1 VFDPAAWDRVPADS
15 LTWVSVDEMRE
26 VDRIMIEDLGISLE
40 RMMENAG
47 RSLAVVARAMLG
59 GDARGQRILV
69 LAGAG
74 GNGGG
79 GLAAA
84 RHLVNAG
91 ALVDVRL
98 TTEAIGGVP
107 GEQLAIL
114 RAMGLDARA
123 SPDLPA
129 SRPDL
134 IVDALLGYGQR
145 GAPHGATARLVAAS
159 HEQRVLALD
168 VPTGLGPDSGEP
180 SGPAV
185 RAEATLTLA
194 APKRGLRAESA
205 RPFVGRL
212 LLADISVPAA
222 ALPGAGTGRA
232 SPFARGP
239 VVEVAPPTA

>member
-1 VFDPAAWDRVPADS
+1 MFATAAWDRVPADS

-59 GDARGQRILV
+59 GDARGRRILV

-84 RHLVNAG
+84 RHLANAG
-91 ALVDVRL
+91 ALVEVRL
-98 TTEAIGGVP
+98 TTETIGGVP

-123 SPDLPA
+123 SPDPPT

-145 GAPHGATARLVAAS
+145 GAPRGATAHLVAAS
-159 HEQRVLALD
+159 HDQRVLALD

-222 ALPGAGTGRA
+222 ALPGAGSGRA

-239 VVEVAPPTA
+239 VVGVAPPTA